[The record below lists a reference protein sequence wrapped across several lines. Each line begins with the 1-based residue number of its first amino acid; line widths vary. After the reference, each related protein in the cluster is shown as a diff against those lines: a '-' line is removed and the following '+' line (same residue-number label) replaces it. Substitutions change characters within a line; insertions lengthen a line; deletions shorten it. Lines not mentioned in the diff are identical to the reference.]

1 MCHGDDKAGGFGYIS
16 SMDLVGIES
25 APFSQPIEVLA
36 PAVQTAPVVF
46 SSPHSGRHYP
56 ADMVEKSRLSASD
69 LRRSEDC
76 FVDELFADV
85 PQFGAPLLKAMFPR
99 AYVDPN
105 REPFELDPTMFVDS
119 LPDYVNTRS
128 PRVFA
133 GLGTVARVV
142 ASGSDIYSE
151 KLQFA
156 DARRRIDDLY
166 RPYHDT
172 LTSLIQTTKATFGY
186 CVVIDCHSMP
196 SVCGPMEHNA
206 GRRRRVD
213 MVLGDAL
220 GGSCTPGLTAM
231 AEESLREMGYTV
243 SRNAPYSGGYITRHY
258 GRPHNDV
265 HTLQIEINRALY
277 MDEERF
283 QRRPQMA
290 RLKAHL
296 TTLAERL
303 CGAEQKELAA

>member
-1 MCHGDDKAGGFGYIS
+1 MI
-16 SMDLVGIES
+16 
-25 APFSQPIEVLA
+25 
-36 PAVQTAPVVF
+36 
-46 SSPHSGRHYP
+46 
-56 ADMVEKSRLSASD
+56 EKSRLSATD

-85 PQFGAPLLKAMFPR
+85 PQHGAPLLKAMFPR

-105 REPFELDPTMFVDS
+105 REPFELDPNMFTDS

-142 ASGSDIYSE
+142 ASGADIYSE
-151 KLQFA
+151 KLQFT
-156 DARRRIDDLY
+156 DVRRRIDNLY

-172 LTSLIQTTKATFGY
+172 LADLIQTTKAMFGY
-186 CVVIDCHSMP
+186 CLLIDCHSMP

-220 GGSCTPGLTAM
+220 GGSCTPGLTALV
-231 AEESLREMGYTV
+231 EQSLRDMGYTV
-243 SRNAPYSGGYITRHY
+243 ARNAPYSGGYITRHY
-258 GRPHNDV
+258 GRPHGDV
-265 HTLQIEINRALY
+265 HALQIEINRALY

-283 QRRPQMA
+283 QRRPQMV
-290 RLKAHL
+290 RLKGHL
-296 TTLAERL
+296 SALAERL
-303 CGAEQKELAA
+303 CGAGQKELAA

>member
-1 MCHGDDKAGGFGYIS
+1 
-16 SMDLVGIES
+16 
-25 APFSQPIEVLA
+25 
-36 PAVQTAPVVF
+36 
-46 SSPHSGRHYP
+46 
-56 ADMVEKSRLSASD
+56 MVAKSKLSAAD

-76 FVDELFADV
+76 YVDELFGDV
-85 PQFGAPLLKAMFPR
+85 PLYGAPLLRAMFPR

-105 REPFELDPTMFVDS
+105 REPFELDPMMFEDP
-119 LPDYVNTRS
+119 LPDYINTRS

-142 ASGSDIYSE
+142 ASGADIYAE

-156 DARRRIDDLY
+156 DARQRIDHLY
-166 RPYHDT
+166 RPYHDA
-172 LTSLIQTTKATFGY
+172 LAHLIQTTKAMFGY
-186 CVVIDCHSMP
+186 CLLIDCHSMP

-220 GGSCTPGLTAM
+220 GGSCAPGLTALV
-231 AEESLREMGYTV
+231 EESLRAMGYSV
-243 SRNAPYSGGYITRHY
+243 ARNAPYSGGYITRHY

-283 QRRPQMA
+283 QRRPQMTH
-290 RLKAHL
+290 LKAHL
-296 TTLAERL
+296 SELAERL
-303 CGAEQKELAA
+303 CGAAEKELAA

>member
-1 MCHGDDKAGGFGYIS
+1 
-16 SMDLVGIES
+16 MDLVTTDS
-25 APFSQPIEVLA
+25 ALFGTPIEILKL
-36 PAVQTAPVVF
+36 AVQTAPVVF
-46 SSPHSGRHYP
+46 SSPHSGRDYP
-56 ADMVEKSRLSASD
+56 ADMVDKSRLSPSE

-76 FVDELFADV
+76 FIDELFGDV
-85 PQFGAPLLKAMFPR
+85 PRFGAPLLRALFPR

-105 REPFELDPTMFVDS
+105 REPFELDPGMFSDA

-142 ASGSDIYSE
+142 ANGSDIYAE

-156 DARRRIDDLY
+156 EARWRIDSFY
-166 RPYHDT
+166 RPYHDA
-172 LTSLIQTTKATFGY
+172 LADLIHTTKATFGY
-186 CVVIDCHSMP
+186 CLLIDCHSMP

-220 GGSCTPGLTAM
+220 GGSCTPGLTGLV
-231 AEESLREMGYTV
+231 EEALREMGYTV
-243 SRNAPYSGGYITRHY
+243 ARNAPYSGGYITRHY
-258 GRPHNDV
+258 GRPHNNV
-265 HTLQIEINRALY
+265 HTLQVEINRALY

-283 QRRPQMA
+283 ERLPEMA
-290 RLKAHL
+290 RLRTDLSA
-296 TTLAERL
+296 LAERL
-303 CGAEQKELAA
+303 CGAGQKELAA